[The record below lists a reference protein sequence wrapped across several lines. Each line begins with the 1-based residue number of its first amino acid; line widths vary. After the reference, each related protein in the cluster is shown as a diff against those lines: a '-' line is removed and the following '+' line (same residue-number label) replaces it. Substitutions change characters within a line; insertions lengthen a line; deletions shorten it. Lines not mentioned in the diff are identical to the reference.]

1 MIRITM
7 NKSAFVL
14 LIISCVFML
23 TTCQF
28 KGCRDESKSELNTT
42 DTLFLNQ
49 WRKEKAEKT
58 KLITS
63 YENSIR
69 KLQIDKDSLLK
80 DVQIKKN
87 SIASFRFKTAHY
99 EDLLREHLASADTL
113 NRNEAEL
120 LLDSLL
126 ISQSKSDTA
135 CDETINQL
143 EIVIANRN
151 TVIDLHERVEFN
163 LKEIQKTN
171 ELETTFLTA
180 QLNDSKKDLR
190 KKTRQNKLLSG
201 GLILLSGIVA
211 SLLITQ
217 HLK

>member
-1 MIRITM
+1 M
-7 NKSAFVL
+7 NKSAFIL
-14 LIISCVFML
+14 LIASFVFML

-28 KGCRDESKSELNTT
+28 NGCKDENKSEVNAT

-58 KLITS
+58 KLITG

-69 KLQIDKDSLLK
+69 KLQISKDSLLK

-87 SIASFRFKTAHY
+87 SITSFRFKTAHY
-99 EDLLREHLASADTL
+99 EDLLRQHLASSDTV
-113 NRNEAEL
+113 NRKEGEL

-126 ISQSKSDTA
+126 ISQNKSDTA

-143 EIVIANRN
+143 ETVIANRD
-151 TVIDLHERVEFN
+151 TLIDLHEKVEFN
-163 LKEIQKTN
+163 LKEIQKTS
-171 ELETTFLTA
+171 ELSISFLTT
-180 QLNDSKKDLR
+180 QLNDNKNSLR
-190 KKTRQNKLLSG
+190 RKTRQNKLLSG
-201 GLILLSGIVA
+201 GLILLTGITTA
-211 SLLITQ
+211 LLITQ

>member
-7 NKSAFVL
+7 NKSAFAL

-23 TTCQF
+23 ATCQF
-28 KGCRDESKSELNTT
+28 KGCKDERKSELNAT

-49 WRKEKAEKT
+49 WRKEKVEKT

-69 KLQIDKDSLLK
+69 KLQFAKDSLLK
-80 DVQIKKN
+80 DVQLKKQ
-87 SIASFRFKTAHY
+87 SIASFRFKTARY
-99 EDLLREHLASADTL
+99 EDLLREHLASSDTV
-113 NRNEAEL
+113 NRKEAKL
-120 LLDSLL
+120 MLDSLL
-126 ISQSKSDTA
+126 VSQSNSDTA
-135 CDETINQL
+135 CDETIHQL
-143 EIVIANRN
+143 ETVIVNRDSVIA
-151 TVIDLHERVEFN
+151 LHETVEFN

-180 QLNDSKKDLR
+180 QLNDSKKNLR
-190 KKTRQNKLLSG
+190 RKTRQNKILAG
-201 GLILLSGIVA
+201 GLILLSGIA
-211 SLLITQ
+211 SSLLITQ